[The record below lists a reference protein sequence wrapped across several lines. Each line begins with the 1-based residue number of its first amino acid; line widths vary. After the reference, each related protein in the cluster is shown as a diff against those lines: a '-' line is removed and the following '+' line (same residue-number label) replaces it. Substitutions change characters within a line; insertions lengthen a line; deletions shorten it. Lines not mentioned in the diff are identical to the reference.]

1 MTIVDL
7 THTLYHEMPVFPGEK
22 SPGLTRDPLPE
33 SAGYVTHRL
42 ETNMHT
48 GTHMDAP
55 MHAKSGELTIDSYP
69 AEFFIG
75 KAVVLDVRGEAIIR
89 MRKEWFS
96 VFEKYPI
103 ILFCSGYDKKWGDD
117 KYYYDYPVFED
128 EVALELKNRGV
139 RIVGFD
145 SPSPDK
151 SPFRFHSIFLEGDRF
166 MIENLAKLDQLL
178 EVSEVEFMAFPL
190 KIRAEASLIRAVARY

>member
-69 AEFFIG
+69 AEFFIRES
-75 KAVVLDVRGEAIIR
+75 VVLDVRGEAIIR

-96 VFEKYPI
+96 VFENIPLSCFAADTTRNGVMI
-103 ILFCSGYDKKWGDD
+103 NTIMITLF
-117 KYYYDYPVFED
+117 
-128 EVALELKNRGV
+128 LR
-139 RIVGFD
+139 
-145 SPSPDK
+145 
-151 SPFRFHSIFLEGDRF
+151 
-166 MIENLAKLDQLL
+166 MKL
-178 EVSEVEFMAFPL
+178 PWN
-190 KIRAEASLIRAVARY
+190 